1 MAMFRVK
8 GDFDFEDFC
17 NKVRKEEQTVSVR
30 LDGGRP
36 TLHGDSPG
44 AQMSITLRGPL
55 VRGQTQPKILNARI
69 LVSYKGIVQIFYE
82 TTEDFYECFFFLKH
96 VFDCPAM
103 LLDRLPLVLVDV
115 DAFDLLV
122 SCIELK
128 QIGFVQDSCAMDLN
142 REPVRGLMYL
152 ALINVLRNLFQE
164 IDKTIDGI
172 DSHGFFDSYQFVS
185 SWVSRIQACFTDLLL
200 FLKED
205 PEFARELLNSVFK
218 WLDQLETKVKH
229 LREVELQESDRIGS
243 REEWIEWMRTNKI
256 WSKLSL

>member
-1 MAMFRVK
+1 MAMFRVE

-17 NKVRKEEQTVSVR
+17 NKVRKEEQRASVR

-36 TLHGDSPG
+36 ALDGESPG
-44 AQMSITLRGPL
+44 AQMSITLRGPRF
-55 VRGQTQPKILNARI
+55 RGQTQPKPLNARI
-69 LVSYKGIVQIFYE
+69 LVSYKGIIQIFYE

-142 REPVRGLMYL
+142 REPVHGLMYL
-152 ALINVLRNLFQE
+152 ALISALRNLFQE

-172 DSHGFFDSYQFVS
+172 DSHGFFNSYQFVS
-185 SWVSRIQACFTDLLL
+185 SWVTRIQARFTDLLL
-200 FLKED
+200 YLKED
-205 PEFARELLNSVFK
+205 PEFARELLSSVLK
-218 WLDQLETKVKH
+218 WLDQLETKVRRM
-229 LREVELQESDRIGS
+229 REIELQESEKIGP
-243 REEWIEWMRTNKI
+243 REEWIEWEQTNKI
-256 WSKLSL
+256 WSKLTL